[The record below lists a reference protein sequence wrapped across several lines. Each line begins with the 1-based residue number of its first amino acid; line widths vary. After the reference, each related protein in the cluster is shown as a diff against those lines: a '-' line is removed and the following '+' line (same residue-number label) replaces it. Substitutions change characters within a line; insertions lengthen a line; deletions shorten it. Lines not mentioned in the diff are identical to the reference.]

1 MRNRMIW
8 TDEHDRTALAMR
20 WKGKSHAEI
29 GWVLGVSAKS
39 VSERLRRL
47 GLRQA
52 TGANERRKVVK
63 VEPSSIETEAQ
74 IRSDRREQ
82 IEACERH
89 ARAVM
94 AAGGFCAFSDS
105 GDKRSPFGIARP
117 LVWPAQTRWAA

>member
-52 TGANERRKVVK
+52 TGANERRKMVK

-74 IRSDRREQ
+74 IRSARHEQ

-89 ARAVM
+89 AQAVM
-94 AAGGFCAFSDS
+94 AQGGFCAFSDS

-117 LVWPAQTRWAA
+117 LVWPGMRRAA

>member
-20 WKGKSHAEI
+20 RKGKSHAEI

-47 GLRQA
+47 GLRQT

-74 IRSDRREQ
+74 IRSDRHEQ

-89 ARAVM
+89 AQAVM
-94 AAGGFCAFSDS
+94 AVGGFCAFSDS

-117 LVWPAQTRWAA
+117 LVWPAQTRRAA